1 MSGFLQKATGV
12 SQALVGIAV
21 AQHLYNQA
29 MAAAAAPINTM
40 IRLGVERDAQV
51 RSITNAL
58 VAQQAVGATRS
69 VQAVADAVLAGRTV
83 GRQTAA
89 TTREIAEGT
98 RRFVEYGDAARDAF
112 LKSST
117 SSAVFTTA
125 TTASRQMM
133 AMMVRD
139 AAQLPGEVNDYATAM
154 QIASSSVIQAVAGTR
169 FSNVRS
175 VMGLINNTTA
185 AAINSGIDAGQAG
198 RDIMRMMTAGRGQAA
213 LDNRTWTEVISPYA
227 ARANG
232 QRLDASQFNALRASE
247 RFEVLNR
254 VSQTLREIM
263 NNSAESWE
271 ALTGTINSARDE
283 VIRDIT
289 SPLYQRVKEGLAV
302 FASWLNEGQEQ
313 GRSFLQIISRVG
325 LVFTE
330 MLGMWL
336 KPTIQSFRD
345 SLSAVVPWMES
356 ITRSPWF
363 NYITSV
369 MVVVG
374 RLLQSVLGSN
384 AQAVGGVLGRVA
396 NLFLLFEPGLVV
408 FTGFLSFFRNDGAG
422 AQAILSTLFVQ
433 LAGIGQRIMALS
445 EYFSVLK
452 DLIGVAWSAVSGLLA
467 SVLQVLGFIA
477 QAALTFLAIP
487 FTIVGAVMLPVILI
501 LAVAAG
507 VLRMFVDGIFF
518 VLRVIAAI
526 IEAFT
531 PVRVNLH
538 TVVETLRYFIT
549 TVREMVV
556 GIRNWFASI
565 GMGSSIAAPERSY
578 SEQLADELGISTR
591 VNSLSARLQSAF
603 RAVQE
608 AGGDINLTSPRQRPT
623 STTHNDFRFSRFDIT
638 QRFAEGF
645 DPDRVATLFQRDI
658 ANAANQR
665 MEGGL
670 GLAFST

>member
-1 MSGFLQKATGV
+1 
-12 SQALVGIAV
+12 
-21 AQHLYNQA
+21 
-29 MAAAAAPINTM
+29 
-40 IRLGVERDAQV
+40 
-51 RSITNAL
+51 
-58 VAQQAVGATRS
+58 
-69 VQAVADAVLAGRTV
+69 
-83 GRQTAA
+83 
-89 TTREIAEGT
+89 
-98 RRFVEYGDAARDAF
+98 
-112 LKSST
+112 
-117 SSAVFTTA
+117 
-125 TTASRQMM
+125 
-133 AMMVRD
+133 
-139 AAQLPGEVNDYATAM
+139 
-154 QIASSSVIQAVAGTR
+154 
-169 FSNVRS
+169 
-175 VMGLINNTTA
+175 
-185 AAINSGIDAGQAG
+185 
-198 RDIMRMMTAGRGQAA
+198 
-213 LDNRTWTEVISPYA
+213 
-227 ARANG
+227 
-232 QRLDASQFNALRASE
+232 
-247 RFEVLNR
+247 
-254 VSQTLREIM
+254 
-263 NNSAESWE
+263 
-271 ALTGTINSARDE
+271 
-283 VIRDIT
+283 
-289 SPLYQRVKEGLAV
+289 
-302 FASWLNEGQEQ
+302 
-313 GRSFLQIISRVG
+313 
-325 LVFTE
+325 
-330 MLGMWL
+330 
-336 KPTIQSFRD
+336 
-345 SLSAVVPWMES
+345 
-356 ITRSPWF
+356 
-363 NYITSV
+363 
-369 MVVVG
+369 
-374 RLLQSVLGSN
+374 
-384 AQAVGGVLGRVA
+384 
-396 NLFLLFEPGLVV
+396 
-408 FTGFLSFFRNDGAG
+408 
-422 AQAILSTLFVQ
+422 
-433 LAGIGQRIMALS
+433 MALS